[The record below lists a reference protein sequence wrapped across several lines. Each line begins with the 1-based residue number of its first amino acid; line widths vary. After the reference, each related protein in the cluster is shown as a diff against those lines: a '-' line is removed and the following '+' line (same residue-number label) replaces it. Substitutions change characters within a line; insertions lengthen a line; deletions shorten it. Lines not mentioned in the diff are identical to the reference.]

1 MVLNEW
7 GCLVRR
13 QIKETERMRKDIGI
27 PSCIVMPNH
36 VHLIIQIKD
45 SQRAV
50 GARCARPLH
59 ATNSFDG
66 KPRDRVPARCAR
78 PLHATNSFDGKPRD
92 RVPARCARPLHAT
105 NSFDENAGLRYAHA
119 GEQTVPA
126 SDWGARSAP
135 LRRGSSLSMVVAGIK
150 SACTS
155 KIRAME
161 KQPTLKL

>member
-1 MVLNEW
+1 VFGRIVDENMVLNRW

-78 PLHATNSFDGKPRD
+78 PLHATNSFD
-92 RVPARCARPLHAT
+92 
-105 NSFDENAGLRYAHA
+105 ENAGLRCAHA

>member
-1 MVLNEW
+1 VFGDVVDEKMVLNEW

-78 PLHATNSFDGKPRD
+78 PLHATNSFD
-92 RVPARCARPLHAT
+92 
-105 NSFDENAGLRYAHA
+105 ENAGLRCAHA

-126 SDWGARSAP
+126 SDWGARSALGRAQRAP
-135 LRRGSSLSMVVAGIK
+135 TAGVFVING
-150 SACTS
+150 CC
-155 KIRAME
+155 RY
-161 KQPTLKL
+161 